1 MNVYLDVDGVLVDR
15 AGNLAPNAELFLSKV
30 VEDDNTYWLT
40 TRCHGDAGPVLSYM
54 EHLVSPEIFELL
66 KKIKP
71 TTWST
76 YKTEAIDFTRP
87 FVWYDDNPLAS
98 EIDQLRSKDCLKSLV
113 RVSKNE
119 YGTPLL
125 PVYADWHSSLF
136 CLC

>member
-30 VEDDNTYWLT
+30 VNDSNTYWLT
-40 TRCHGDAGPVLSYM
+40 TRCHGDAAPVLSYM
-54 EHLVSPEIFELL
+54 ERLVSPETLELI

-76 YKTEAIDFTRP
+76 YKTEAIDFSQP
-87 FVWYDDNPLAS
+87 FIWYDDNPLMS
-98 EIDQLRSKDCLKSLV
+98 EVDELKTKDALKNLV
-113 RVSKNE
+113 RIAKNE
-119 YGTPLL
+119 CGIPLL
-125 PVYADWHSSLF
+125 PVNANWHRSLS